1 MFSILISLGKA
12 GSELVT
18 FTTVPAAYQYSDP
31 VTFTLPGPQFRLG
44 E

>member
-12 GSELVT
+12 GSE
-18 FTTVPAAYQYSDP
+18 P